1 MLQGQLIIR
10 RAWRSQLKR
19 LAIYVVLAIACIV
32 LSRQFPRT
40 IVDGP
45 LFTIG
50 SHQLFLSLPL
60 LSFLPLAALMS
71 LIWPIYDG
79 YFKIDNRGV
88 ELKTGVLSI
97 NQKIVRVRYEDI
109 RSIEVAQSILDR
121 VLDVGTIGVASAAT
135 EGIEIAYNGVAAP
148 REIQDLMQS
157 ERDRRLR
164 LADKQVFN
172 EVAVGD

>member
-1 MLQGQLIIR
+1 
-10 RAWRSQLKR
+10 
-19 LAIYVVLAIACIV
+19 
-32 LSRQFPRT
+32 
-40 IVDGP
+40 
-45 LFTIG
+45 
-50 SHQLFLSLPL
+50 
-60 LSFLPLAALMS
+60 MS